1 MPWSKVFKAQ
11 NYDQPTYKHK
21 KLPIYLTKEFDFFRC
36 VEFKEEFYGV
46 LATDLFKGNLRE
58 CTGRYSSLFPNQ
70 KISYWADSVMTA
82 RAEVKK
88 HGAGCNLLTFWAYD
102 DASSFKPC
110 LGGYE
115 MLYIVDGRRTGIQSI
130 IEKIDGDE
138 PLTDEEKQMME
149 DILKEPIDAIAYE
162 SKAYPGGENFIFLE
176 KGFKKLALRQLRL
189 RFGRKEGGSH
199 DRIICAV
206 SSDYSPFL
214 KGYGEY
220 FLPKCR
226 IKRDESYINSDE
238 YKERDAN
245 INKALDLKFNRIKKK

>member
-1 MPWSKVFKAQ
+1 MAWSKVFKAQ
-11 NYDQPTYKHK
+11 NYDQPTFKHK
-21 KLPIYLTKEFDFFRC
+21 DLPIFLTKEFDFFRC

-102 DASSFKPC
+102 DASSFEPC
-110 LGGYE
+110 LGGDE
-115 MLYIVDGRRTGIQSI
+115 MLYIVDGRRTGIQSL
-130 IEKIDGDE
+130 IEKIDDGK
-138 PLTDEEKQMME
+138 PLTDDEKQMME

-176 KGFKKLALRQLRL
+176 KGFEKLALRELRL
-189 RFGRKEGGSH
+189 RFGRKDGGSH
-199 DRIICAV
+199 NFICCAF
-206 SSDYSPFL
+206 SSDYTPFP
-214 KGYGEY
+214 KAYGEY
-220 FLPKCR
+220 FMPKCR
-226 IKRDESYINSDE
+226 VERNLDYENSTE
-238 YKERDAN
+238 CKERINN
-245 INKALDLKFNRIKKK
+245 INAVLDRKFNRKKHK